1 MKASPSQN
9 QATSDTGANQAKHH
23 TNMSTLASLRSNLCN
38 TIHTIEILL
47 GTMAPPVQNLTQEFE
62 YDGYIKRINEMTLKA
77 NANFLDIE
85 ADHGTTS
92 KPQSLML
99 SGPP

>member
-1 MKASPSQN
+1 M
-9 QATSDTGANQAKHH
+9 SD
-23 TNMSTLASLRSNLCN
+23 LASLKSSLRSRV
-38 TIHTIEILL
+38 HTIEVLL
-47 GTMAPPVQNLTQEFE
+47 GTMTPPVQNLTQEFE